1 MIFRVRPLACTAVL
15 LFVSAL
21 SLFAASASIRV
32 EVTPASDQIA
42 AIRYQ
47 AGLDENGTWTELKAD
62 HPSFLLKDFDS
73 ELDTLFVQLKEASK
87 PWSST
92 YMYKYSSR
100 TKSWVETLP
109 SAKKTVFIESMDIR
123 PYALFPAGSNS
134 IFYSLVT
141 GISLKLNLCIDRQS
155 PWYGYVEAGCSV
167 GPSKSD
173 WVESMQAI
181 NISSGAGCRMK
192 VSDSL
197 EFAPEL
203 GYGLIIHLLYG
214 DLDHDGTKTYS
225 MFADQQLRLSL
236 NLSLSPVHSYELFA
250 APIGVLFF
258 ENAKTAAFL
267 GFQAGVRFNF

>member
-32 EVTPASDQIA
+32 EVTPASDQIV

-47 AGLDENGTWTELKAD
+47 AGLDENGTWTELKTD
-62 HPSFLLKDFDS
+62 HPSFLLEDFDS

-87 PWSST
+87 DWSST
-92 YMYKYSSR
+92 AKYRYNPR
-100 TKSWVETLP
+100 TSSWVEMLP
-109 SAKKTVFIESMDIR
+109 SDKKAVFIESMDFR

-134 IFYSLVT
+134 TFYSLVT
-141 GISLKLNLCIDRQS
+141 GISLKLNLCIDRQN
-155 PWYGYVEAGCSV
+155 PWYGYVEAGYSA

-181 NISSGAGCRMK
+181 NISPGAGFRIK
-192 VSDSL
+192 VGDNL

-225 MFADQQLRLSL
+225 AFVDQQFRLSL
-236 NLSLSPVHSYELFA
+236 NLSLSLAESYELLA
-250 APIGVLFF
+250 APVGVLFF
-258 ENAKTAAFL
+258 ENAKAAASF
-267 GFQAGVRFNF
+267 GFQAGVRFKF